1 MGYHSLT
8 FPDWSLIDSMGGFP
22 FVVGVTGHRDLAH
35 SCLDGARAAVRSTLE
50 SLQRQFE
57 GVAIEI
63 TCGLA
68 AGADQLVAEVALE
81 LGIGVHAV
89 LPMPKAIYRNDFSGE
104 ELAKLDKLLGNP
116 KVSVDEI
123 PLPPG
128 MDRQAVS
135 ATGPQRDRLYAR
147 LGDYLRRRANLL
159 LALWDGQVSG
169 LEGGTCDVV
178 LRYLEASSADKPF
191 AGELEI
197 RPGEPHE
204 VTNSPVA
211 IWIRVDRAQQH
222 TPGAGQVSY
231 LAGGARAGQVL
242 SFANLPAPVQERLSA
257 LGEHVVEY
265 RGLVQAGKL
274 EPGWSLLGDLDTGL
288 LPAELVSRLRSIDE
302 AYVRVDGL
310 ALYNQRRSDRTF
322 AAFGLMAG
330 LMGLLFL
337 LYAKIAALKVFLVGY
352 LVLFAGGF
360 LAYRL
365 AGQRHWFTRHLV
377 YRVLAESLR
386 VHFFMAVSGS
396 DDRKDVARLFD
407 LTGMRRFPGFGW
419 VVDALRIAA
428 PLATDRLAL
437 DDSRVNLARRLWI
450 ADQAEYFKRKTHV
463 LHLEHER
470 LEKIKR
476 FLFLLSFAGMLGLVL
491 LKKLLAGVSISA
503 DVDLKTLL
511 VFLIGLLPLWLGIWE
526 IYQNKMAVRELLWQ
540 YRNQADLF
548 AAAAARLES
557 AASDAERRSV
567 LHDLADRSLHEVYL
581 WAIHRFH
588 REHEPPSAA

>member
-1 MGYHSLT
+1 
-8 FPDWSLIDSMGGFP
+8 
-22 FVVGVTGHRDLAH
+22 
-35 SCLDGARAAVRSTLE
+35 
-50 SLQRQFE
+50 
-57 GVAIEI
+57 
-63 TCGLA
+63 
-68 AGADQLVAEVALE
+68 
-81 LGIGVHAV
+81 
-89 LPMPKAIYRNDFSGE
+89 
-104 ELAKLDKLLGNP
+104 
-116 KVSVDEI
+116 
-123 PLPPG
+123 
-128 MDRQAVS
+128 
-135 ATGPQRDRLYAR
+135 
-147 LGDYLRRRANLL
+147 
-159 LALWDGQVSG
+159 
-169 LEGGTCDVV
+169 
-178 LRYLEASSADKPF
+178 
-191 AGELEI
+191 
-197 RPGEPHE
+197 
-204 VTNSPVA
+204 
-211 IWIRVDRAQQH
+211 
-222 TPGAGQVSY
+222 
-231 LAGGARAGQVL
+231 
-242 SFANLPAPVQERLSA
+242 
-257 LGEHVVEY
+257 
-265 RGLVQAGKL
+265 
-274 EPGWSLLGDLDTGL
+274 
-288 LPAELVSRLRSIDE
+288 
-302 AYVRVDGL
+302 
-310 ALYNQRRSDRTF
+310 
-322 AAFGLMAG
+322 
-330 LMGLLFL
+330 
-337 LYAKIAALKVFLVGY
+337 
-352 LVLFAGGF
+352 
-360 LAYRL
+360 
-365 AGQRHWFTRHLV
+365 
-377 YRVLAESLR
+377 
-386 VHFFMAVSGS
+386 MAVSGS